1 MGRKKIRVLAV
12 LLLIAVLV
20 SGLMGN
26 SVLAVSGF
34 NREGVYAEAEAVKVL
49 TEKTRAEEGEGK
61 EEVVWFFADLE
72 KEEDK
77 ETEKNEGTEDKGKED
92 ELAEKKIEEENGS
105 DKTAGVQ
112 VSAKSAVL
120 MEARTGKII
129 YEKNKD
135 MQLMPASITKI
146 MTLLLIYEAMEDGK
160 FGINDEVTVS
170 AHAAG
175 KGGSQAYLEEG
186 EVQTVGDMIKCI
198 TIASANDAATAMAEK
213 VSGSEEA
220 FVELMNQKAKELG
233 MEHTHFSNCCG
244 LDDTISEKEHYS
256 CAGDIAIMSRE
267 LMERFPAIQEYTT
280 TWMDSII
287 HRTKRGESEF
297 GLTNTN
303 KLVRFYDGITGLKT
317 GYTSKAGFCLSAT
330 ASRNGLNLIA
340 VVMAA
345 PDSPGRF
352 EDSKRLLDYGFA
364 NLSVYKDS
372 GVADEKYEAM
382 VGRGTKD
389 MVMGEAKEEFVCIFR
404 GHYKEED
411 VEKKVVLEEKLEA
424 PVKEGSVIGRLEYT
438 YKGKEMGKVEI
449 LAKEDVDVAGYGFYL
464 RKFFLKWL
472 L

>member
-1 MGRKKIRVLAV
+1 MLIAGKDFAMKSKKFGKVCACFLIMVITIGYMTETALGAGDFGDCAV
-12 LLLIAVLV
+12 LEEETAWI
-20 SGLMGN
+20 
-26 SVLAVSGF
+26 
-34 NREGVYAEAEAVKVL
+34 YAENTDEND
-49 TEKTRAEEGEGK
+49 K
-61 EEVVWFFADLE
+61 EES
-72 KEEDK
+72 EEDK
-77 ETEKNEGTEDKGKED
+77 VAKKEV
-92 ELAEKKIEEENGS
+92 ENENGETR
-105 DKTAGVQ
+105 DAGVG

-146 MTLLLIYEAMEDGK
+146 MTLLLVYEAMEEGK
-160 FGINDEVTVS
+160 FGLNDEVTVS

-186 EVQTVGDMIKCI
+186 EVQTVEDMIKCI
-198 TIASANDAATAMAEK
+198 AIASANDAATAMAEK
-213 VSGSEEA
+213 VAGTEEA

-244 LDDTISEKEHYS
+244 LDDTLSEKDHYS
-256 CAGDIAIMSRE
+256 SAWDIAIMSRE
-267 LMERFPAIQEYTT
+267 LMERFPAVQKYTT

-287 HRTKRGESEF
+287 HRTRRGESEF

-317 GYTSKAGFCLSAT
+317 GYTGKAGFCLSAT

-345 PDSPGRF
+345 PEPKGRF
-352 EDSKRLLDYGFA
+352 EDASRLLDYGFA
-364 NLSVYKDS
+364 NLSVYRDS
-372 GVADEKYEAM
+372 ELLNEKYEVI
-382 VGRGTKD
+382 VGRGTKEAAQ
-389 MVMGEAKEEFVCIFR
+389 GTAKEEFVCIFR

-411 VEKKVVLEEKLEA
+411 IEKKVVLEEKLTA
-424 PVKEGSVIGRLEYT
+424 PVKQGTVLGRVEYI
-438 YKGKEMGKVEI
+438 YNGKEMGKVDI
-449 LAKEDVDVAGYGFYL
+449 LATEDIEVAGYTFYL
-464 RKFFLKWL
+464 RKFFMGWL